1 MPKKTEEVVED
12 QPICRD
18 PAFAPVLAHATQ
30 MLEHIFEETGGDF
43 DVLEKSHVTLGA
55 DFVVDALS
63 LLVEYA
69 SRYEPE
75 FEEIYDDLV
84 QQYQMMHKAKTG
96 FGTKTVH

>member
-1 MPKKTEEVVED
+1 MAKKPEEKEEP
-12 QPICRD
+12 PICRD

-30 MLEHIFEETGGDF
+30 MLEHIFSECSEENIDN
-43 DVLEKSHVTLGA
+43 SHVTLGA

-63 LLVEYA
+63 LLVDYA

-96 FGTKTVH
+96 FGSKTVH

>member
-1 MPKKTEEVVED
+1 MSKKPEEKEEP
-12 QPICRD
+12 PICRD
-18 PAFAPVLAHATQ
+18 PSFAPVLAHATQ
-30 MLEHIFEETGGDF
+30 MLEHIFSEVDENTIEE
-43 DVLEKSHVTLGA
+43 SHVTLGC

-84 QQYQMMHKAKTG
+84 LQYDMMQKTKSG
-96 FGTKTVH
+96 FGTKTRH